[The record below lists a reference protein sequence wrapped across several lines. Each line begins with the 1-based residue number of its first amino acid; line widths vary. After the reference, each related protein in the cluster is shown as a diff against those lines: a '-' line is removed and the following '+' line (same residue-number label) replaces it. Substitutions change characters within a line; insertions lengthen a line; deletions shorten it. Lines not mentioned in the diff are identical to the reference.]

1 MDENGLPEPALRGVR
16 GKLQARAQEMFAE
29 SISLAP
35 PTDGH
40 GNGHGNGHGDG
51 HAAIGDGEPA
61 TVGSGTQP
69 AEVEDTRTGEDG
81 E

>member
-1 MDENGLPEPALRGVR
+1 MR
-16 GKLQARAQEMFAE
+16 GKLQARARELFAE

-35 PTDGH
+35 PADGH
-40 GNGHGNGHGDG
+40 GNGHGNG

-61 TVGSGTQP
+61 TMGSGTQP